1 MYGTGSSTQYSV
13 MNYGKRIKMKSE
25 YMYVYN
31 RVTMLY
37 TQNEHNSVKLLKNFY
52 AYVISE
58 L

>member
-37 TQNEHNSVKLLKNFY
+37 TQNEHNNVKLLKNF
-52 AYVISE
+52 
-58 L
+58 